1 MKDSTLNAFRKI
13 IKPFIF
19 QRNDT
24 NKIKSKN
31 QLSRLSPILTDTPPI
46 QKYEILKIK
55 KKKNTPGKY
64 IRRHYREHIT
74 GVKKENFEICVA
86 RRRQRIFI

>member
-13 IKPFIF
+13 IKSFIF

-31 QLSRLSPILTDTPPI
+31 QLSRLFPILTDTPPNT
-46 QKYEILKIK
+46 KIRNPK
-55 KKKNTPGKY
+55 NKKKNTPGKY